1 MDEDS
6 IKEIRKGLHDINN
19 KLSAVVACCD
29 LLLIEVKSEDQLKK
43 YLQYSLQSAK
53 VACDLVYNIFE
64 ILNKLQE
71 KRDPPSVN

>member
-19 KLSAVVACCD
+19 KLTSVIACCD
-29 LLLIEVKSEDQLKK
+29 LLLVDIKSEEQLKK

-53 VACDLVYNIFE
+53 LASDLVRNIFE

-71 KRDPPSVN
+71 KK

>member
-19 KLSAVVACCD
+19 KLTSVIACCD
-29 LLLIEVKSEDQLKK
+29 LLLVDIKSEEQLKK

-53 VACDLVYNIFE
+53 VASDLVRNIFE

-71 KRDPPSVN
+71 KK